1 MKFSALSLGLIAAFS
16 GAGHAAPVPEY
27 NICITSV
34 ALQMISLFETGSIG
48 LNYGNCRKDS
58 DGSGYASGIIS
69 FTTRHGDALKVI
81 KEFMTTGNYNGEFDE
96 YIDTLEE
103 YADSGSRST
112 KNLDGYCDAWD
123 AAAADSFEFR
133 LAQSSIVYDKYDS
146 PSQEY
151 IDEIGI
157 KLSVTRAVLYDTA
170 IVGGLGSSKST
181 LGGIF
186 KATND
191 AFDSDVSGESGNSVT
206 VNGKYQVDEVVW
218 LEKFLDIR
226 KKNSRGGHKNIEAYR
241 SIITRNDLNWSDSVT
256 ITDSDGD
263 DVVINCDFTRGVK

>member
-16 GAGHAAPVPEY
+16 GAGHAAPVTEY
-27 NICITSV
+27 NSCINSV
-34 ALQMISLFETGSIG
+34 ALQMISLFQTGSTG
-48 LNYGNCRKDS
+48 LSYADCRKDS

-81 KEFMTTGNYNGEFDE
+81 QEFRTTGSYKGEFDE
-96 YIDTLEE
+96 YMDTLEE

-112 KNLDGYCDAWD
+112 KNLDGYCDAWN
-123 AAAADSFEFR
+123 AAADNFEFR
-133 LAQSSIVYDKYDS
+133 LAQFTIVYDKYDV

-170 IVGGLGSSKST
+170 IVDGLGSSKST

-186 KATND
+186 KATNN
-191 AFDSDVSGESGNSVT
+191 AFDSDVTGESGNSVT
-206 VNGKYQVDEVVW
+206 VNGKYQVDEAIW

-226 KKNSRGGHKNIEAYR
+226 EKNSSAGRKNIEAYR
-241 SIITRNDLNWSDSVT
+241 SIIMRNELNWSDSVT
-256 ITDSDGD
+256 VTDSDGD
-263 DVVINCDFTRGVK
+263 DVVINCDFT